1 MPDNTM
7 KILEKMLDIS
17 AFRQKV
23 LASNIANA
31 DTPGYKAK
39 DISFQKELANLMDGP
54 IEGSAA
60 GQPQKKSFEVLETVT
75 TMSNRDGN
83 TVNLD
88 IEMAKVAEN
97 TLLYNT
103 AAQLM
108 TTKTRMLKD
117 VIKGGR

>member
-1 MPDNTM
+1 MPDDTM
-7 KILEKMLDIS
+7 KILEKMLDVS

-39 DISFQKELANLMDGP
+39 DISFQKELDRA
-54 IEGSAA
+54 IEGSK
-60 GQPQKKSFEVLETVT
+60 GQDYEIYETVT
-75 TMSNRDGN
+75 TMPNRDGN

-97 TLLYNT
+97 TLIYN
-103 AAQLM
+103 AATQLM
-108 TTKTRMLKD
+108 TIKMRMIKD

>member
-1 MPDNTM
+1 MQDNTI
-7 KILEKMLDIS
+7 KVLEKMLDVS

-39 DISFQKELANLMDGP
+39 DISFQKELDRA
-54 IEGSAA
+54 IEGSRIE
-60 GQPQKKSFEVLETVT
+60 GQESKRQDYEIYETVT
-75 TMSNRDGN
+75 TMPNRDGN

-97 TLLYNT
+97 TLIYN
-103 AAQLM
+103 AATQLM
-108 TTKTRMLKD
+108 TMKMRMIKD